1 MGDLVNSQASLDP
14 PPPGSA
20 GMPVRPPRRSAFREV
35 PWRWSDLLLG
45 FAPKL
50 LLSAA
55 TFLIDPRAPLAAVLR
70 QLGMPLLLLSDAWML
85 GLPLWIART
94 RGAHP
99 PRLPRPRAVLVEA
112 LFALLS
118 LPVVFAAWAA
128 VSAIAANLL
137 AGVESPTF
145 PWASR
150 AVAFNRAEWLTFI
163 AMAVT
168 LGPVA
173 EETFYRG
180 FLYNAL
186 RQRLHPIPAALIQ
199 AVVFGC
205 VHPFGLANSVGI
217 GVAAVALAVVY
228 EWRKTL
234 LTPILVHAAT
244 NAVGMVLLSGVLA
257 AEADA
262 PRIGVLGEARQGG
275 CLVTEVVPGGAAETA
290 GIRVGDLITTVDGEP
305 VADVPNIARLVRAHQ
320 VGDTVSVEFLREGTA
335 HRADVVLARLR
346 E

>member
-1 MGDLVNSQASLDP
+1 MGDLVDSQASLDP
-14 PPPGSA
+14 PAPGSV
-20 GMPVRPPRRSAFREV
+20 GTTVRPPRRSAFREV

-45 FAPKL
+45 FAPHFL
-50 LLSAA
+50 LGAA
-55 TFLIDPRAPLAAVLR
+55 SFLIDPRAPLAAVLR
-70 QLGMPLLLLSDAWML
+70 RLWMPLLLLTDAWML

-94 RGAHP
+94 RTAHP

-118 LPVVFAAWAA
+118 LPVVFAASVA

-137 AGVESPTF
+137 ARVESPTV

-150 AVAFNRAEWLTFI
+150 AVAFNRAEWLAFV

-168 LGPVA
+168 LVPVA

-199 AVVFGC
+199 AVVFGY

-228 EWRKTL
+228 EWRKML
-234 LTPILVHAAT
+234 LTPILVHAAMNT
-244 NAVGMVLLSGVLA
+244 VGMVLLSGALA

-262 PRIGVLGEARQGG
+262 PRMGVAGEARQGG

-305 VADVPNIARLVRAHQ
+305 VADIPNIARLVRAHQ
-320 VGDTVSVEFLREGTA
+320 VGDTISVEFLREGTA
-335 HRADVVLARLR
+335 HRADVVLARPG